1 MYKIFYLLIHCSV
14 FLSFLAVSNSGF
26 TRDTRLGKKPVLGG
40 TDWVETKLRQYP
52 ELLWLMDSNAS
63 KTQESLPSLDFTNV
77 NISLL
82 NETLTSLVYLHA
94 FLSGSHSSY
103 LLLKQQNSK
112 LADYTFKDFLS
123 MHKKFKNFSKS
134 FSPEISQDEF
144 VRIIETAVSLKN
156 IYSSA
161 KARKLFENYFISS
174 TTSNEEF
181 YVKSFQVLNSFPEL
195 SPSFRRLTK
204 RGQSLVSHARTF
216 INYKNLLSLSLDKQF
231 LLKKVSS
238 SDLNFDLL
246 IFLLDLCGTE
256 TYSPSIQNDFFALI
270 KNIQQNFDFQTKS
283 LLPIYQAQLHYE
295 GEKYGEYPDSLQN
308 ISHIRLA
315 KAFNLVSPEE
325 FSVLKQA
332 IACLDE
338 ETQDNLMNY
347 MAHPENN
354 PPLTGLYELKELVSL
369 NLNKTGLKDSLKKS
383 LSTTLS
389 MIAQGIS
396 CYKEY
401 TYLKPSISIK
411 QLSFSSTKI
420 DSLLL
425 DNLEKL
431 LVNINKNGEISFS
444 ISSNNYQN

>member
-14 FLSFLAVSNSGF
+14 FLSFLGVSGSGF
-26 TRDTRLGKKPVLGG
+26 ARVPHSGKTTTLG
-40 TDWVETKLRQYP
+40 DSNWVETKLRQYP
-52 ELLWLMDSNAS
+52 ELLWLMDNNES
-63 KTQESLPSLDFTNV
+63 KTQESLPSLDFTDV

-103 LLLKQQNSK
+103 LLLKQLNPK
-112 LADYTFKDFLS
+112 LVDYTFKDFLS

-144 VRIIETAVSLKN
+144 VRIVETAVALKN
-156 IYSSA
+156 IYSST
-161 KARKLFENYFISS
+161 KARKLFENYFVSS

-181 YVKSFQVLNSFPEL
+181 YIKSFQVLNSFPEL

-204 RGQSLVSHARTF
+204 RGQNLVSHARTF
-216 INYKNLLSLSLDKQF
+216 INYKNLLSLSLDKQV
-231 LLKKVSS
+231 LLKDMSP

-246 IFLLDLCGTE
+246 IFLIDLCGTE
-256 TYSPSIQNDFFALI
+256 NYSLSAQNDFFALI
-270 KNIQQNFDFQTKS
+270 KNIQQTFDFQTQS
-283 LLPIYQAQLHYE
+283 LMPIYKAQLHYE
-295 GEKYGEYPDSLQN
+295 GEKYGESPDSLQN

-315 KAFNLVSPEE
+315 KAFNLASTEE
-325 FSVLKQA
+325 FSVLKQV
-332 IACLDE
+332 IASLDQ

-354 PPLTGLYELKELVSL
+354 PLLIGIYELKELVSHIL
-369 NLNKTGLKDSLKKS
+369 NTIGHKDSLKKS
-383 LSTTLS
+383 LSTTLA
-389 MIAQGIS
+389 MIVQGIS

-401 TYLKPSISIK
+401 TYLKPSVSIK

-425 DNLEKL
+425 DNLDNL
-431 LVNINKNGEISFS
+431 IVNINKNGEISFS
-444 ISSNNYQN
+444 MSSNNYQN